1 MALDIVAHET
11 ATELAAW
18 KSVMRSLLGESA
30 FAAVESAVRAEL
42 NDP

>member
-1 MALDIVAHET
+1 MAVGMVAEET

-18 KSVMRSLLGESA
+18 KSVVRSLLGERA
-30 FAAVESAVRAEL
+30 FAAVQNVVRAEL